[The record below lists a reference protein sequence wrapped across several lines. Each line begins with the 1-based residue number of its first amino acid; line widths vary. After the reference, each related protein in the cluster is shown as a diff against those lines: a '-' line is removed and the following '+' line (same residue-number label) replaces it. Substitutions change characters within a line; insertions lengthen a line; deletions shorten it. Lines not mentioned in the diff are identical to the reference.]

1 MAFFEQ
7 LGKKIADAGQ
17 GVAQQTKNFT
27 DVAKLNGTIS
37 EKEKKINQLYSAI
50 GQAVYAKH
58 KDDADF
64 EAAQSIG
71 EINALLEEIAQC
83 REKINEIKGITK
95 CPGCG
100 TEVPRDAAFC
110 SSCGTAI
117 PHVEPAPEPAAD
129 TARKCPG
136 CGAEVSA
143 DSLFCNSCGTKLDTP
158 AEGSGENNVQE

>member
-27 DVAKLNGTIS
+27 DVAKLNSTIS
-37 EKEKKINQLYSAI
+37 EKEKKINQLYTAI
-50 GQAVYAKH
+50 GQAIYAAH

-71 EINALLEEIAQC
+71 EINTLLDEIAQC

-100 TEVPRDAAFC
+100 ADVPRGSAFC

-117 PHVEPAPEPAAD
+117 PHVEPEPAASS
-129 TARKCPG
+129 ARVCPG
-136 CGAEVSA
+136 CGAEVSE
-143 DSLFCNSCGTKLDTP
+143 DSLFCNSCGRKLDAP
-158 AEGSGENNVQE
+158 AEASSENTTQE